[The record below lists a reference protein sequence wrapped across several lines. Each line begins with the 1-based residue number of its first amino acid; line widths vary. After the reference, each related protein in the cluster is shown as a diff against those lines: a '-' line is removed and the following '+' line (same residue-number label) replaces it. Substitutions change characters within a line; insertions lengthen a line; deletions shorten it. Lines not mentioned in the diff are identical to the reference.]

1 MNRIEKLGSD
11 NDLDDP
17 VEIQAEVCDISSGAR
32 QFETWGSA
40 ARIVCG
46 ILSAPA
52 LWYLLAAALLIS
64 AVVTLVLSR

>member
-11 NDLDDP
+11 NDLDGP
-17 VEIQAEVCDISSGAR
+17 VEIQGEVCDISSGAR
-32 QFETWGSA
+32 QFETWVSA